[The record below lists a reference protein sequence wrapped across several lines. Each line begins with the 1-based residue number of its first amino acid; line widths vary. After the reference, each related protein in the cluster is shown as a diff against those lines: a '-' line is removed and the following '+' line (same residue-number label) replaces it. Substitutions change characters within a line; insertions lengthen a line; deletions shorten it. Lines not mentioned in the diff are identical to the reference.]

1 MPTNY
6 EKHFGDPLRA
16 AETILGAFRHGA
28 ANCVFE
34 MFYEIFGYR
43 PCTGAPS
50 TRTGIVATMRWRRSS
65 DGLRARRPNERV
77 RATREVRIMC
87 MECERQMENA

>member
-16 AETILGAFRHGA
+16 AETILGAFRHSA

-43 PCTGAPS
+43 PCTGCPFYKDGHCRNNEVE
-50 TRTGIVATMRWRRSS
+50 TIVGWLESEA
-65 DGLRARRPNERV
+65 AE
-77 RATREVRIMC
+77 
-87 MECERQMENA
+87 